1 MKRRLITFASIFSLS
16 IHAAVFAQDRSIIVA
31 STTSTE
37 QSGLFGF
44 LLPRFSAKTGIQ
56 VKVVAVGTGQ
66 ALDIGRR
73 GDADVVFV
81 HDRVAEDKYMA
92 EGQGVKR
99 FDVMYND

>member
-1 MKRRLITFASIFSLS
+1 MTSLLRHLLIAAILLLS
-16 IHAAVFAQDRSIIVA
+16 GTAFAQDRSITVA

-44 LLPRFSAKTGIQ
+44 LLPRFTQASGIS

-81 HDRVAEDKYMA
+81 HDRVAEKKFLA
-92 EGQGVKR
+92 EGFATR
-99 FDVMYND
+99 RYDVMYND

>member
-1 MKRRLITFASIFSLS
+1 LLFAVQ
-16 IHAAVFAQDRSIIVA
+16 AAFAQERSIVAA

-66 ALDIGRR
+66 ALDSADAAMRTWCSSTTGRQKKNSWPR
-73 GDADVVFV
+73 ALVS
-81 HDRVAEDKYMA
+81 
-92 EGQGVKR
+92 GVST
-99 FDVMYND
+99 

>member
-1 MKRRLITFASIFSLS
+1 MRRIITLGAVLLWSTIAS
-16 IHAAVFAQDRSIIVA
+16 AQDRSITVA

-37 QSGLFGF
+37 QSGLFGY
-44 LLPRFSAKTGIQ
+44 LLPLFSMAGGID

-81 HDRVAEDKYMA
+81 HDRPAEEKFMTA
-92 EGQGVKR
+92 GFGVHR
-99 FDVMYND
+99 FDVM